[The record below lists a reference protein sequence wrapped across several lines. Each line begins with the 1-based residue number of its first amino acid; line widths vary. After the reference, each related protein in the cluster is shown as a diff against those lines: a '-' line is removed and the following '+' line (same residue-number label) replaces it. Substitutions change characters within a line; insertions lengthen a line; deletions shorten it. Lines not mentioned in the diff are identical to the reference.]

1 MTVNSEDLSN
11 HHPSI
16 SDSDRKTWHEI
27 CPFTHSVND
36 FWNRWYMYPV
46 VWPLNET
53 SLVALSHGTIYFSPW
68 NLETL
73 LINFFFIL
81 VTVEMNPVINLNI
94 SKLVTQVLGNILNF
108 LIWKGTTSCICC
120 GLMLSLIYIYI
131 FKNCFKV
138 MTMPYHS
145 LPYPKKQK
153 ENNKFKPWTTKFT
166 FLTTLI
172 FNVTLSLFLHCSIN
186 PVQQWPASSVTFH
199 IVKSSWIKCW

>member
-1 MTVNSEDLSN
+1 MTVNLEDLFN

-53 SLVALSHGTIYFSPW
+53 SLVALSQGTFYFSPW

-81 VTVEMNPVINLNI
+81 VTIEMNPVINLNI

-120 GLMLSLIYIYI
+120 GLILSLIYIYI
-131 FKNCFKV
+131 YLQIVSNSWPCH
-138 MTMPYHS
+138 YHS
-145 LPYPKKQK
+145 LPYPQKQK
-153 ENNKFKPWTTKFT
+153 KNNE
-166 FLTTLI
+166 I
-172 FNVTLSLFLHCSIN
+172 
-186 PVQQWPASSVTFH
+186 
-199 IVKSSWIKCW
+199 